1 MPRVAVEENSRMSLR
16 IRGKEKALL
25 MRAVALQDTDL
36 TGFVVGSAV
45 RAAQD
50 VIRDHE
56 QVQLSERDSLKV
68 LDLLENPPQPNA
80 KLVSAARAFAEQCRP

>member
-1 MPRVAVEENSRMSLR
+1 MSLR

-36 TGFVVGSAV
+36 TGFVVGCAV

-56 QVQLSERDSLKV
+56 QVQLSQRDSLKV
-68 LDLLENPPQPNA
+68 LDLLENPPQPNT
-80 KLVSAARAFAEQCRP
+80 KLVSAARAFAEQYRP

>member
-16 IRGKEKALL
+16 IRRKEKALL
-25 MRAVALQDTDL
+25 MRAVALEDTDL

-45 RAAQD
+45 RAARD

-56 QVQLSERDSLKV
+56 QVQLSERDSLMV
-68 LDLLENPPQPNA
+68 LDLLENPPQPNDR
-80 KLVSAARAFAEQCRP
+80 LVSAAKAFAEQCRP

>member
-36 TGFVVGSAV
+36 TGFVVRCAV
-45 RAAQD
+45 RAAED

-68 LDLLENPPQPNA
+68 LDLLENPSQPNA
-80 KLVSAARAFAEQCRP
+80 KLVSAARAYAEQSRP

>member
-36 TGFVVGSAV
+36 TGFVIGCAV

-68 LDLLENPPQPNA
+68 LDLLENPPKPNT
-80 KLVSAARAFAEQCRP
+80 KLISAARAFAEQCRP

>member
-36 TGFVVGSAV
+36 TGFVVGCAV

-80 KLVSAARAFAEQCRP
+80 KLVSAARAYAEQSRP

>member
-36 TGFVVGSAV
+36 TGFVVRCAV
-45 RAAQD
+45 RAAHD
-50 VIRDHE
+50 VIREHE
-56 QVQLSERDSLKV
+56 QVQLSERDSLMV
-68 LDLLENPPQPNA
+68 LNLLENPPQPNDR
-80 KLVSAARAFAEQCRP
+80 LVSAARALAEQCRP

>member
-16 IRGKEKALL
+16 IRRKEKALL
-25 MRAVALQDTDL
+25 MRAVALEDTDL

-45 RAAQD
+45 RAARD

-56 QVQLSERDSLKV
+56 QVQLSERDSLMV

-80 KLVSAARAFAEQCRP
+80 RLVSAAKAFAEQCRP

>member
-36 TGFVVGSAV
+36 TGFVVGCAV
-45 RAAQD
+45 RAAED

-80 KLVSAARAFAEQCRP
+80 KLVSAARAYAEQYRP

>member
-1 MPRVAVEENSRMSLR
+1 VPRVAVEENSRMSLR
-16 IRGKEKALL
+16 IRRKEKALL
-25 MRAVALQDTDL
+25 MRAVALEDTDL

-45 RAAQD
+45 RAARD

-56 QVQLSERDSLKV
+56 QVQLSERDSLMV

-80 KLVSAARAFAEQCRP
+80 RLVSAAKAFAEQCRP

>member
-16 IRGKEKALL
+16 IRGREKALL

-45 RAAQD
+45 RAAED
-50 VIRDHE
+50 VIRKSE
-56 QVQLSERDSLKV
+56 QMQLSERDSLKV
-68 LDLLENPPQPNA
+68 LALLENPPLPNP
-80 KLVSAARAFAEQCRP
+80 KLVSAARAFAEQCRR

>member
-16 IRGKEKALL
+16 IRGKEKARL

-36 TGFVVGSAV
+36 TGFVVGCAV

-80 KLVSAARAFAEQCRP
+80 KLVSAARAYAEQSRP

>member
-36 TGFVVGSAV
+36 TGFVVGCAV
-45 RAAQD
+45 RAAED

-80 KLVSAARAFAEQCRP
+80 KLVSAARAYAEQSRP

>member
-16 IRGKEKALL
+16 IRGKDKALL

-36 TGFVVGSAV
+36 TGFVVGCAV
-45 RAAQD
+45 RAAKD

-56 QVQLSERDSLKV
+56 QVQLSERDSLMV
-68 LDLLENPPQPNA
+68 LGLLENPPRP
-80 KLVSAARAFAEQCRP
+80 KDRLVSAARALAEQRRP

>member
-25 MRAVALQDTDL
+25 MRAVALEDMDL
-36 TGFVVGSAV
+36 TGFVVSCAV

-50 VIRDHE
+50 VIRNHE
-56 QVQLSERDSLKV
+56 QVQLSERDSLRV

-80 KLVSAARAFAEQCRP
+80 KLVSAAKALSEQCQP

>member
-25 MRAVALQDTDL
+25 MQAVALQDTDL
-36 TGFVVGSAV
+36 TGFVVGCAV

-56 QVQLSERDSLKV
+56 QVHLSERDSLKV

-80 KLVSAARAFAEQCRP
+80 KLVSAARAYAEQSRP

>member
-1 MPRVAVEENSRMSLR
+1 MSLR

>member
-1 MPRVAVEENSRMSLR
+1 MPRAAIEENSRMSLR
-16 IRGKEKALL
+16 IRAKEKALL

-36 TGFVVGSAV
+36 TDFVVRCAV

-56 QVQLSERDSLKV
+56 QLHLSERDGARV

-80 KLVSAARAFAEQCRP
+80 RLIAAAKAYSEQCQP

>member
-1 MPRVAVEENSRMSLR
+1 MPRVAVEENSRMYLR

-36 TGFVVGSAV
+36 TGFVVGCAV
-45 RAAQD
+45 RAAED

-80 KLVSAARAFAEQCRP
+80 KLVSAARAYAEQSRP

>member
-25 MRAVALQDTDL
+25 MQAVALQDTDL
-36 TGFVVGSAV
+36 TGFVVGCAV

-80 KLVSAARAFAEQCRP
+80 KLVSAARAYAEQSRP

>member
-36 TGFVVGSAV
+36 TGFVVGCAV

-56 QVQLSERDSLKV
+56 QMQLSERDSLKV

-80 KLVSAARAFAEQCRP
+80 KLVSAARAFSEQFRP